1 MAQTGFRG
9 GDRRPKQKD
18 KYTKP
23 GKISKK
29 RRNQAKNRLMS
40 MRLAGYN
47 V

>member
-1 MAQTGFRG
+1 MQTGFRG

-18 KYTKP
+18 RFTKA

-29 RRNQAKNRLMS
+29 RITQDHNRKMA